1 VNALFAA
8 ACGVLVAGGMVAV
21 VVGWRT
27 PPAARRPGR
36 RLVGPGGV
44 VTTRRLVLLAAW
56 LLAGIVAAGL
66 SGWPLL
72 AVALPA
78 LGVVVP
84 HLLGRPDHRELELLE
99 ALDRWVRSLA
109 AILPTGRSISDA
121 LRVSVRQAPG
131 VLAGPLQLAV
141 ARLNDRWTLPQAM
154 AAMADELDSPDSDA
168 VLAALTLSANRGG
181 TGAQATLAALAESI
195 QERLRALREIDAER
209 AKPRIVVRQVTTIT
223 LVVLGGAFLLGGG
236 FFDPYGTPV
245 GQLILTVLV
254 AAYLGSLLF
263 LRRLTLPRGRQRILR
278 GAP

>member
-1 VNALFAA
+1 MNALFAA
-8 ACGVLVAGGMVAV
+8 ACGVLVAGGVVAV
-21 VVGWRT
+21 VVGWTT

-36 RLVGPGGV
+36 RLVGPGGL
-44 VTTRRLVLLAAW
+44 VTTRKLVLLAAW
-56 LLAGIVAAGL
+56 VVAGIVAAGF

-72 AVALPA
+72 ALAVPA
-78 LGVVVP
+78 LGFVVP
-84 HLLGRPDHRELELLE
+84 YLLGRPDHRELELLE

-131 VLAGPLQLAV
+131 MLAGPLQLAV
-141 ARLNDRWTLPQAM
+141 ARLNDRWTLPQAL

-181 TGAQATLAALAESI
+181 TGAQATLTALAEAI
-195 QERLRALREIDAER
+195 QERLKALREIDAER
-209 AKPRIVVRQVTTIT
+209 AKPRIVVRQVTMVT
-223 LVVLGGAFLLGGG
+223 LVVLVGAFLLGGG

-263 LRRLTLPRGRQRILR
+263 LRRLTLPRARQRILR
-278 GAP
+278 SAP

>member
-1 VNALFAA
+1 
-8 ACGVLVAGGMVAV
+8 
-21 VVGWRT
+21 
-27 PPAARRPGR
+27 
-36 RLVGPGGV
+36 
-44 VTTRRLVLLAAW
+44 
-56 LLAGIVAAGL
+56 
-66 SGWPLL
+66 
-72 AVALPA
+72 
-78 LGVVVP
+78 
-84 HLLGRPDHRELELLE
+84 
-99 ALDRWVRSLA
+99 
-109 AILPTGRSISDA
+109 
-121 LRVSVRQAPG
+121 
-131 VLAGPLQLAV
+131 
-141 ARLNDRWTLPQAM
+141 
-154 AAMADELDSPDSDA
+154 MADELDSPDSDA

-254 AAYLGSLLF
+254 AGYLGSLLF